1 MFREVLPHLYAWCF
15 TQMCVNCSRY
25 ELSVSGENYN
35 FRFDIWNMES
45 LSLVSYTDDNITL
58 VSQVIMYP
66 LFSAY
71 MLYSF
76 VCQMT

>member
-1 MFREVLPHLYAWCF
+1 
-15 TQMCVNCSRY
+15 MCVSCSRY
-25 ELSVSGENYN
+25 ELSVSSENYN

-45 LSLVSYTDDNITL
+45 LSLLSYTDDDITL
-58 VSQVIMYP
+58 VSKVMC
-66 LFSAY
+66 LHFSAY